1 MAAPLFPSFTRLPRE
16 LRDQIWYYAL
26 PDDDSPAL
34 FSYVKG
40 FVRPFIYDCPLGHKW
55 YGHKVGMRFYHE
67 ELDPVPVDAPLLHV
81 NAESASAA
89 IAWAEE
95 KGYIVSHDME
105 KDCPAISRRMDRHHD
120 ILYFPPG
127 EGEELAQDIW
137 DLNGIHHKYFGD
149 WWMPT
154 QYAISEM
161 EMLSAEKAIASI
173 FSCDD
178 TTCCLKAAVA
188 YVLTAERATI
198 LPKAEF
204 TGRIKAQR
212 WSIQPG
218 NERALEFDFTSRTFH
233 GDQAINLTAMLS
245 CE

>member
-1 MAAPLFPSFTRLPRE
+1 
-16 LRDQIWYYAL
+16 
-26 PDDDSPAL
+26 
-34 FSYVKG
+34 
-40 FVRPFIYDCPLGHKW
+40 
-55 YGHKVGMRFYHE
+55 MRFYHE

-89 IAWAEE
+89 ISWAEE

-105 KDCPAISRRMDRHHD
+105 KDCPVISRRMDRHHD

-127 EGEELAQDIW
+127 NVEELAQDIW
-137 DLNGIHHKYFGD
+137 DLNGIHPNYFGD

-154 QYAISEM
+154 QYAISEV
-161 EMLSAEKAIASI
+161 EMLSAEKDIASI

-178 TTCCLKAAVA
+178 TTCCLKAPVA
-188 YVLTAERATI
+188 YVLTAETATL

-212 WSIQPG
+212 WGVQPG
-218 NERALEFDFTSRTFH
+218 NETALEFDFTSRTFSWGP
-233 GDQAINLTAMLS
+233 GDKLGSDALLQVMEDMYLPLEMDKRKYFYMKEVHARR
-245 CE
+245 EV